1 MGDARGCKHVMVILM
16 VKNRLILANF
26 GGFATEFQPR
36 PGSHPPNIGQLQYPQ
51 NEEKPYNLRFVDPTL

>member
-1 MGDARGCKHVMVILM
+1 M